1 MGRRPAFPEGA
12 AIMKAMAGVMA
23 MWVLA
28 GVAVAADAP
37 SVAPAKKRPDPAL
50 APIDDVPG
58 LPRVLLIG
66 DSISIGYTL
75 PTRELL
81 DGKANVHRIPTNGG
95 PTTRG
100 LEQLDRWL
108 GDSRWDVIHF
118 NFGLHDLKHAD
129 AKGTLVDVSQGPR
142 QVDLD
147 AYRANLRAIVRRLK
161 ATGATLIWC
170 TTTPVPPGAK
180 GRVPGDEVAYNAAA
194 AEVMKDEGVAT
205 NDLHAFA
212 ASRLAEIGKPADVH
226 YTPSGSEV
234 LATQVASRIEAALP
248 KPVQARAAN
257 ARDQAL
263 AEGQSPS
270 FVAVNEVPL
279 PERSR
284 HAPLAGLRTAT
295 SSRPSALKSPTV
307 ANCPIASTVQ
317 PAVVKPLAPLVD
329 TNQVPSARWPRR
341 SVRPS
346 PLKSPARTLPQEE
359 AESQDPNFS
368 GVKPVP
374 ELESTRHEPLLALR
388 TATSSRPSA
397 LKSPTVPN
405 CPIERN
411 VHTVDVNDV
420 PVLAATT
427 QAPSDR

>member
-129 AKGTLVDVSQGPR
+129 AKGTVVDVSQGPR
-142 QVDLD
+142 QVELD

-248 KPVQARAAN
+248 KPVR
-257 ARDQAL
+257 
-263 AEGQSPS
+263 
-270 FVAVNEVPL
+270 
-279 PERSR
+279 
-284 HAPLAGLRTAT
+284 
-295 SSRPSALKSPTV
+295 
-307 ANCPIASTVQ
+307 
-317 PAVVKPLAPLVD
+317 
-329 TNQVPSARWPRR
+329 
-341 SVRPS
+341 
-346 PLKSPARTLPQEE
+346 
-359 AESQDPNFS
+359 
-368 GVKPVP
+368 
-374 ELESTRHEPLLALR
+374 
-388 TATSSRPSA
+388 
-397 LKSPTVPN
+397 
-405 CPIERN
+405 
-411 VHTVDVNDV
+411 
-420 PVLAATT
+420 
-427 QAPSDR
+427 